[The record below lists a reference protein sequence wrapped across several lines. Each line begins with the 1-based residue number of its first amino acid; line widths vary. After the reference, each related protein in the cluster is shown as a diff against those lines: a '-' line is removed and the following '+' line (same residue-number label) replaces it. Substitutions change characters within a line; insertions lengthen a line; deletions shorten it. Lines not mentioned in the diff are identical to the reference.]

1 MTNVTIRGGIGTQV
15 LGFAINLAR
24 YGDKITSVSYNTGNY
39 PAEQRKIMK
48 AGSVQEYIDKC
59 LDIIFPIKYKNVPNG
74 KTILNDESIEHALKN
89 ITRAI
94 FYAGPKRAE
103 GFDRPILHVRKHDY
117 DTLSDQSYFDLIT
130 KYDCENIVTDSVD
143 HCKKFGLNY
152 TTEPENTIGDWLKLA
167 NSRTTCVGPF
177 STFTLMAAYF
187 NPALELKV
195 VEPQEANGH
204 VWGGHE
210 RIESGKR
217 HLALF
222 VKHLSNVSYA

>member
-1 MTNVTIRGGIGTQV
+1 
-15 LGFAINLAR
+15 
-24 YGDKITSVSYNTGNY
+24 
-39 PAEQRKIMK
+39 
-48 AGSVQEYIDKC
+48 
-59 LDIIFPIKYKNVPNG
+59 
-74 KTILNDESIEHALKN
+74 
-89 ITRAI
+89 
-94 FYAGPKRAE
+94 
-103 GFDRPILHVRKHDY
+103 
-117 DTLSDQSYFDLIT
+117 
-130 KYDCENIVTDSVD
+130 VTDSVD

-152 TTEPENTIGDWLKLA
+152 TDEPENTIGDWLKLA

-187 NPALELKV
+187 NPALELKI
-195 VEPQEANGH
+195 VEPQGANGH

>member
-15 LGFAINLAR
+15 LGFVINLAR

-39 PAEQRKIMK
+39 PAEQKKIMK

-59 LDIIFPIKYKNVPNG
+59 LDIIFPIEYNNVPNG

-94 FYAGPKRAE
+94 FFAGPKRAE
-103 GFDRPILHVRKHDY
+103 GFDR
-117 DTLSDQSYFDLIT
+117 
-130 KYDCENIVTDSVD
+130 
-143 HCKKFGLNY
+143 
-152 TTEPENTIGDWLKLA
+152 LKLA

-204 VWGGHE
+204 VWGGNE